1 MTGVY
6 QANKG
11 RQAFAGAPRPV
22 AGTSA
27 KTCSWL
33 IAGASTKATNDMF
46 VDVPNHRS
54 RRLWESSP

>member
-1 MTGVY
+1 VMTGVY
-6 QANKG
+6 QASKG

-22 AGTSA
+22 GGTSA

-33 IAGASTKATNDMF
+33 IAGASTKATYMF

-54 RRLWESSP
+54 RRLWEPSP